1 MILLGNVLFRFVMT
15 HILHSSLLPY
25 NVYLFVFL
33 FVSIFTQLK
42 YGKGMYFMNLQLHIK
57 SVLIT
62 TKVVSSNPT
71 HREVISIQHYVIK
84 FVCDLWQ
91 VIGFIL
97 VLQFSPPI
105 KLSATILLKVVLNTI
120 IPVFFWLIKVYLLSW
135 HENNWVFYFLQCQ
148 GQHAQITQALKAI
161 NTDLRFG
168 LTGTALQNDMIEL
181 WCILDW

>member
-1 MILLGNVLFRFVMT
+1 MILLGNVLFRFVMS
-15 HILHSSLLPY
+15 HLLHSSLLPY
-25 NVYLFVFL
+25 NVYL

-57 SVLIT
+57 SVPIT

-91 VIGFIL
+91 VISFIL
-97 VLQFSPPI
+97 ILPIFSTNKTVCHDIAESGVKHHNPCI
-105 KLSATILLKVVLNTI
+105 
-120 IPVFFWLIKVYLLSW
+120 FWLIKVYLLSW
-135 HENNWVFYFLQCQ
+135 HENHWVFYFLQCQ